1 MGRITS
7 PSFIT
12 ELPLRVTPKHESTI
26 LIRFEFARQ
35 LYNACLGEGLRRLA
49 LMRQSKAYQS
59 ARLIPKDDDHKDE
72 RKRAFDEV
80 RKTHQFR
87 DYDLQAYAATI
98 KIGWIGSQVVQTV
111 ATRAFRAV
119 SQYAYGKRGK
129 PRFKGRGQF
138 DSIEGKQKAV
148 VQWDGKALRWGGLIL
163 PAIFPKEGRKGND
176 VIEYGLNARLKFV
189 RLVRRKLNGKT
200 RFYIQLVCEGTP
212 FQKPKNKVGCGL
224 VGLDIGPSTIAIAAP
239 THRQAELRQFC
250 NELRKDQRKVRVEQR
265 KLDRQRRANNP
276 QNYNEN
282 GTVKNGAKKW
292 IKSRNYND
300 TKRRLSE
307 THRKLAAHRESLHG
321 QLVNHVFSLGN
332 QVNLEKLSYRT
343 FQKMFGKSVG
353 MRAPGMF
360 VSMLR
365 RKAVTAGVSVTEF
378 PTRTTKLSQVCLCGQ
393 VKKKSLSDRWHVCDC
408 GVVAQRDLFS
418 AFLAACVESERLNAD
433 FARDFWQSGMD
444 ACLRVALSE
453 AKPAIGGDF
462 PATFGLNRSRSG
474 SPVEVW
480 MKTGDGRGVVASVSQ
495 RREPDKACP
504 SSRTPPV
511 SPAPQG
517 CALHR
522 GAERAVGISQH

>member
-1 MGRITS
+1 MGRTTS
-7 PSFIT
+7 PSFIA
-12 ELPLRVTPKHESTI
+12 ELPLRVTQKQESTI

-49 LMRQSKAYQS
+49 LIRQSKTYQS
-59 ARLIPKDDDHKDE
+59 ARLISKGDDHKDE
-72 RKRAFDEV
+72 RKSAFDEV
-80 RKTHQFR
+80 RKTYKFY

-98 KIGWIGSQVVQTV
+98 KMGWIGSQVVQTV

-119 SQYAYGKRGK
+119 SQYAYGQRGK
-129 PRFKGRGQF
+129 PRFKGSGQF

-176 VIEYGLNARLKFV
+176 VINHGLNVPLKYV

-239 THRQAELRQFC
+239 THESAELRQFC
-250 NELRKDQRKVRVEQR
+250 DELRKDQGKVRVDQR

-276 QNYNEN
+276 QNYNES
-282 GTVKNGAKKW
+282 GTVKYGAKKW
-292 IKSRNYND
+292 VKSSNYHD
-300 TKRRLSE
+300 TQRRLCE
-307 THRKLAAHRESLHG
+307 TNRKLAAHRESLHG

-332 QVNLEKLSYRT
+332 EVNLEKLSYRA

-360 VSMLR
+360 VSMLK
-365 RKAVTAGVSVTEF
+365 RKAVSAGVSVSEF

-393 VKKKSLSDRWHVCDC
+393 VKKKSLSERWHVCDC

-418 AFLAACVESERLNAD
+418 AFLASCVESERLNAEL
-433 FARDFWQSGMD
+433 AQELWSSGMD
-444 ACLRVALSE
+444 ACLRAALSE
-453 AKPAIGGDF
+453 AKPAMGGDF

-480 MKTGDGRGVVASVSQ
+480 MKAGDGRGVVASVSQ

-504 SSRTPPV
+504 TSRTPR
-511 SPAPQG
+511 
-517 CALHR
+517 L
-522 GAERAVGISQH
+522 

>member
-1 MGRITS
+1 MGRTTS

-12 ELPLRVTPKHESTI
+12 ELPLRVTPKQELTI

-35 LYNACLGEGLRRLA
+35 LYNACLGEGLRRLT
-49 LMRQSKAYQS
+49 LMRQSKAFQS
-59 ARLIPKDDDHKDE
+59 ARLIPKAD

-119 SQYAYGKRGK
+119 SQYAYSKRGK
-129 PRFKGRGQF
+129 PRFKGRGQL

-148 VQWDGKALRWGGLIL
+148 VQWDRKALRWGGLIL

-176 VIEYGLNARLKFV
+176 FINHGSNAPLKYV
-189 RLVRRKLNGKT
+189 RLVRRKLNGKN
-200 RFYIQLVCEGTP
+200 RFYVQLISEGQP
-212 FQKPKNKVGCGL
+212 FQKERNPVGKGL
-224 VGLDIGPSTIAIAAP
+224 VGLDLGPSTIAITAP
-239 THRQAELRQFC
+239 TVQKAELRQFC
-250 NELRKDQRKVRVEQR
+250 NELKKDQRTERVLQR

-292 IKSRNYND
+292 VKSSNYKD
-300 TKRRLSE
+300 TQQRLFE
-307 THRKLAAHRESLHG
+307 TNRKLAAHRKSLHG

-332 QVNLEKLSYRT
+332 EVNLEKLSYRA

-360 VSMLR
+360 VSMLK
-365 RKAVTAGVSVTEF
+365 RKAVSAGVSVTEF

-393 VKKKSLSDRWHVCDC
+393 VKKKSLSERWHICDC

-418 AFLAACVESERLNAD
+418 AFLASCVESERLNAD
-433 FARDFWQSGMD
+433 FAREFWQSGMD
-444 ACLRVALSE
+444 ACLRAALSE

-480 MKTGDGRGVVASVSQ
+480 IKAGDGRGVVASVSQ
-495 RREPDKACP
+495 RREPGKACP
-504 SSRTPPV
+504 TSRTPMLP
-511 SPAPQG
+511 
-517 CALHR
+517 L
-522 GAERAVGISQH
+522 